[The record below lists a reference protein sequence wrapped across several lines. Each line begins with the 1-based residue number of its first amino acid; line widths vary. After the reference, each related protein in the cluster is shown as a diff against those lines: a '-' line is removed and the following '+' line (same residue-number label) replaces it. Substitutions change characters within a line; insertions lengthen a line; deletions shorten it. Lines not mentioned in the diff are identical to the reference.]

1 MSSQIL
7 VEVNMSCCNNKSLK
21 VVKNIEE
28 AIVIA
33 YVDSKMLLLHK
44 DDIAAW
50 TNDSNNIMI
59 ALKLGYHKELKK
71 EELLDF
77 DDVLNQLKNL

>member
-1 MSSQIL
+1 
-7 VEVNMSCCNNKSLK
+7 MSCCNNKRLK
-21 VVKNIEE
+21 PVKNIEE

-33 YVDSKMLLLHK
+33 YVDNKMLLLHK
-44 DDIAAW
+44 EDIAAW
-50 TNDSNNIMI
+50 TNDANNIII

-71 EELLDF
+71 QELLDF